1 MPSRKHHLRRKP
13 PRRHHHPIV
22 TEIPTTEP
30 YSSIITTTDMTI
42 IPWRRGTRPPVHST
56 ESHNGQDIST
66 TIYATDPWHDAT
78 FTVQRQNTTNNNNK
92 YDMTSSVWYCYPLIP
107 LPQPP
112 APLPPP
118 TVVLVLHSNPFP
130 RSLLYRATRK
140 TKGSTREQDEERER
154 PLQRQLLTF
163 VCVCVL
169 KGMTISSSPYK
180 TMSSCVVFSHP
191 SSSDKAKKQQRNS
204 STYSHPPIL
213 PPPTHHV

>member
-78 FTVQRQNTTNNNNK
+78 FSVQRQNTTNNNNK
-92 YDMTSSVWYCYPLIP
+92 YDMTSSVWYCYPLVP
-107 LPQPP
+107 LPRPP
-112 APLPPP
+112 APLPPTHSRTSITQQP
-118 TVVLVLHSNPFP
+118 FSSLALVSRHQENQGIHQ
-130 RSLLYRATRK
+130 RTR
-140 TKGSTREQDEERER
+140 RRERER
-154 PLQRQLLTF
+154 ERDH
-163 VCVCVL
+163 CKDNC
-169 KGMTISSSPYK
+169 
-180 TMSSCVVFSHP
+180 
-191 SSSDKAKKQQRNS
+191 
-204 STYSHPPIL
+204 
-213 PPPTHHV
+213 